1 MNIKCYVENNYIRK
15 VRKRKR
21 MTENL
26 LQVAYKAID
35 DKRAEDIVVLNMENI
50 SLLAD
55 YFIICHGSSDRQI
68 QAIAREVQDKAYEHG
83 FDVKRVEGFDSARW
97 VLVDLGDV
105 VVHVFHKDERAFYNL
120 ERLWGDAPQ
129 LDVPSAEL

>member
-1 MNIKCYVENNYIRK
+1 
-15 VRKRKR
+15 
-21 MTENL
+21 MTESL

-35 DKRAEDIVVLNMENI
+35 DKRAEDIVVLNMQNI

-55 YFIICHGSSDRQI
+55 YFIICHGNSDRQI
-68 QAIAREVQDKAYEHG
+68 QAIAREVQEKASENG
-83 FDVKRVEGFDSARW
+83 FEVKRVEGFDSARW

-129 LDVPSAEL
+129 LDAPTYEQL

>member
-1 MNIKCYVENNYIRK
+1 
-15 VRKRKR
+15 

-68 QAIAREVQDKAYEHG
+68 
-83 FDVKRVEGFDSARW
+83 
-97 VLVDLGDV
+97 
-105 VVHVFHKDERAFYNL
+105 
-120 ERLWGDAPQ
+120 
-129 LDVPSAEL
+129 

>member
-1 MNIKCYVENNYIRK
+1 
-15 VRKRKR
+15 

-26 LQVAYKAID
+26 LQIAYKALD
-35 DKRAEDIVVLNMENI
+35 DKRAEDIVVLNMQNI

-55 YFIICHGSSDRQI
+55 YFIICHANSDRQA
-68 QAIAREVQDKAYEHG
+68 QAIAREVQDKAQENG
-83 FDVKRVEGFDSARW
+83 FDIKRIEGFDSARW
-97 VLVDLGDV
+97 ILVDIGDV

-129 LDVPSAEL
+129 LDLPTVE